1 MVRGFRIFFPLL
13 LTRVSSPFSIDSLI
27 SSSEKRGK
35 IQMCEPQYVNLK
47 IWVWSSNMK
56 KAINFVF
63 PKLNFCRILIFFDVI
78 DLAISYHVKKVYN
91 DTNYLN
97 YKEISH

>member
-35 IQMCEPQYVNLK
+35 IQMCEPQNENLGVIIIYEK
-47 IWVWSSNMK
+47 SNQL
-56 KAINFVF
+56 IRFGF